1 MAEAHFPFIIGP
13 KYADMVG
20 GGNRFDLERFI
31 GQVSI
36 SGYGVQLGAM
46 YVPTFRTFMK
56 KHRDLSQSQTLLES
70 KVLQNTVKDKTIA

>member
-1 MAEAHFPFIIGP
+1 
-13 KYADMVG
+13 MVG

-46 YVPTFRTFMK
+46 TFMK